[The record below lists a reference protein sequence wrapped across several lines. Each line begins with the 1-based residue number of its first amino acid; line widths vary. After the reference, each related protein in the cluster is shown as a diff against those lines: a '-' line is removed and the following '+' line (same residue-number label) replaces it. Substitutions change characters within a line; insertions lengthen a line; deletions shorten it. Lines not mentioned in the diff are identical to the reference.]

1 MNPYTQTGQEEEEEL
16 EGLGNDEDLSWG
28 NYPID
33 EFLIRTEARTVHDVL
48 RRINR
53 DQFVMDP
60 DFQREFI
67 WKEDQQ
73 SKLIES
79 VLMRIPLPVFY
90 LAEDEDGRMVVVDGL
105 QRLST
110 FRNFVEG
117 GLRLRLKDSPDLD
130 RKGFEELAPKL
141 QNRVEDCNLVMY
153 VIDAKVPERARLDI
167 FDRVNSGEPLTRQQM
182 RNSLYLGSG
191 TRFLKDEAK
200 SKIFLDATGN
210 SLRRSTMRDREF
222 VNRFCGFQ
230 ILSYRAYRGDMDDF
244 LAQTLKRMNQMD
256 NNELELLSKEFRN
269 SLRNNLTVFN
279 QHAFRKFRECQTRRS
294 VINASLW
301 DVMATG
307 LSRLSTR
314 TVETQA
320 FCLRSAFHRLM
331 DNEDFVTAI
340 TSGTND
346 TRKVVARFEA
356 VQGMFQEVFGD
367 YPA

>member
-1 MNPYTQTGQEEEEEL
+1 MNSYTQTVQEGKEEP
-16 EGLGNDEDLSWG
+16 EGLGNNEDLSWG

-48 RRINR
+48 RRIGR
-53 DQFVMDP
+53 RQFVMDP

-90 LAEDEDGRMVVVDGL
+90 LAEDEDGGMVVVDGL

-130 RKGFEELAPKL
+130 RKSFEDLSPKL

-153 VIDAKVPERARLDI
+153 VIDSKVPERARLDI
-167 FDRVNSGEPLTRQQM
+167 FERVNSGEPLTRQQM
-182 RNSLYLGSG
+182 RNSLYLGTG
-191 TRFLKDEAK
+191 THFLRTEANSKVFLK
-200 SKIFLDATGN
+200 ATGN

-230 ILSYRAYRGDMDDF
+230 ILSYGTYRGDMDDF
-244 LAQTLKRMNQMD
+244 LARTLKHMNKMD
-256 NNELELLSKEFRN
+256 DNELEMLSKEFQTG
-269 SLRNNLTVFN
+269 LTNNLVVFKE
-279 QHAFRKFRECQTRRS
+279 HAFRKHKERQTRRS

-301 DVMATG
+301 DVMTTG
-307 LSRLSTR
+307 LSRLSTQ
-314 TVETQA
+314 TVESRA
-320 FCLRSAFHRLM
+320 SCLRSVFYSIM
-331 DNEDFVTAI
+331 NNEDFMTAI
-340 TSGTND
+340 TYGTSD
-346 TRKVVARFEA
+346 TRRVVARFETA
-356 VQGMFQEVFGD
+356 RGMFQEVFDD

>member
-1 MNPYTQTGQEEEEEL
+1 MTPYTQTVQEEEGEP

-28 NYPID
+28 NYPIG

-110 FRNFVEG
+110 FRNFMEG

-130 RKGFEELAPKL
+130 RKGFEDLSPRL

-167 FDRVNSGEPLTRQQM
+167 FDRVNSGKPLTRQQM

-191 TRFLKDEAK
+191 TRFLKDEVN
-200 SKIFLDATGN
+200 SQIFLKATGN

-244 LAQTLKRMNQMD
+244 LAQTLKHMNKMD
-256 NNELELLSKEFRN
+256 NYELDVLSKDFRN
-269 SLRNNLTVFN
+269 GLRNNFAVFN
-279 QHAFRKFRECQTRRS
+279 EHAFRKYRECQTRRS

-307 LSRLSTR
+307 LSRLSTQ
-314 TVETQA
+314 TVEAQA
-320 FCLRSAFHRLM
+320 SCLCSAFHRLM
-331 DNEDFVTAI
+331 DNKDFVMAI
-340 TSGTND
+340 TFGTND
-346 TRKVVARFEA
+346 TRRVVARFEA
-356 VQGMFQEVFGD
+356 AREMFREVFDD